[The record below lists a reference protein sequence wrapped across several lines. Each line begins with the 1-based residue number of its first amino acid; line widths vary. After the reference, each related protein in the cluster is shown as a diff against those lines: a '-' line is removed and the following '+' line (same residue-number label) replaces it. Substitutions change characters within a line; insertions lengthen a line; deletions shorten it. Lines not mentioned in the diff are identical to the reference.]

1 MKRRDT
7 IKTLLV
13 GGLGTGALLTG
24 CKQDG
29 TDVTPNVEEANID
42 TGNLYGRTPAEVE
55 VDKALHAAPSA
66 FTKEELGVIAILCD
80 IILPASG
87 TAGSATDAE
96 VPAFIDF
103 MVKDI
108 PDNRLPLKGGLRWL
122 EIESNKRFAKG
133 FADITEAQRIEIVDD
148 IAYPEEAKPEMKP
161 GVAFFNRM
169 RDLTLSGYYTSKM
182 GIEDLGYQGNRPNT
196 WDGVPDDVLKQHGLA
211 YEPEW
216 VAKCVDNDKRN
227 DIAEWDEDGNLLT

>member
-7 IKTLLV
+7 IKTLLI
-13 GGLGTGALLTG
+13 GGLGTGAMLTG

-29 TDVTPNVEEANID
+29 SDIDTNSVVPNID
-42 TGNLYGRTPAEVE
+42 ANNLYGRTPEEAK
-55 VDKALHAAPSA
+55 VDAALHAQPSD

-80 IILPASG
+80 IILPKSE
-87 TAGSATDAE
+87 TAGSATDAG

-108 PDNRLPLKGGLRWL
+108 PDNKLPLKGGLMWL
-122 EIESNKRFAKG
+122 NTESNKRFSKI
-133 FADITEAQRIEIVDD
+133 FSELTEAQRIEIIDD
-148 IAYPEEAKPEMKP
+148 IAYPDDATAAMKP
-161 GVAFFNRM
+161 GVVFFNRM

-196 WDGVPDDVLKQHGLA
+196 WDGVPEDVLKQHGLV

-216 VAKCVDNDKRN
+216 IAKCVDNDKRN
-227 DIAEWDEDGNLLT
+227 EIAVWDDDGNLLT